1 MLHDRSSGNL
11 FDAAVVDMQMPGM
24 DGIALARAIKMDRS
38 LEKLPIVMLSG
49 LGRRLS
55 RSGIEETGL
64 AACLTKP
71 VRQNELL
78 ETLSIILG
86 GGSPKSAP
94 EPATS
99 VQERRRFKSRILLVE
114 DNFVNQ
120 QVAMGLLK
128 KMGLSADLAEDGVM
142 AVDALKKIS
151 YDLVLMDVQMPNMDG
166 FEATKMIRN
175 PLTGVRDP
183 NVVIIAMT
191 ANAMK
196 GDREDCLKA
205 GMNDYISKPVS
216 MRNLADTLEK
226 WLSEEN

>member
-1 MLHDRSSGNL
+1 
-11 FDAAVVDMQMPGM
+11 
-24 DGIALARAIKMDRS
+24 
-38 LEKLPIVMLSG
+38 
-49 LGRRLS
+49 
-55 RSGIEETGL
+55 
-64 AACLTKP
+64 
-71 VRQNELL
+71 
-78 ETLSIILG
+78 
-86 GGSPKSAP
+86 
-94 EPATS
+94 
-99 VQERRRFKSRILLVE
+99 
-114 DNFVNQ
+114 
-120 QVAMGLLK
+120 
-128 KMGLSADLAEDGVM
+128 M